1 MIYAESCFLECLS
14 SPVRHVLAR
23 VELYNGST
31 LVDTFKHTDRLK
43 SLTVDRIGANKFF
56 GYGVCQKL
64 NFKIVDKNREI
75 NNISTANTIE
85 VAFGTKCDYIY
96 TLPFFKVTEVHR
108 DEITNELSITA
119 YDALYS
125 ADNHTVE
132 ELALTTYTIK
142 DYAICCGALLGLPVG
157 FVNVPENDIAFN
169 TIYEGGANFEGT
181 EKLREVLDA
190 IAEATQTI
198 YYIDSNWQL
207 TFKRL
212 DISGAAVYNI
222 NKERYFNLD
231 SKTNRRLAAVTHVT
245 DLGDNVTAALAQSGT
260 TQFVRNN
267 PFWDLREDIGAIVEQ
282 ALATIGGL
290 TINQFE
296 CSWRGNYLL
305 EIGDK
310 IELTTKDNEKVTSFL
325 LNDSITYDGTL
336 SQQTSWSYE
345 DNEGE
350 TASNPANLGDAL
362 KQTFARV
369 DKANK
374 QIEMVVSDIAATQ
387 EEIASL
393 RLDTEGITAT
403 VSSFQE
409 STEEALDGLSENLTT
424 LSNSVEAKL
433 TDEEVTIK
441 INEALSNGVDK
452 VETSTGFTFN
462 DIGLIISKS
471 DSEIT
476 TTITEDG
483 MQVKKEGETVLTAN
497 NTGVDAVNLH
507 ATTYLIIGNNSRFE
521 DYGSDRTGCFWIGG

>member
-1 MIYAESCFLECLS
+1 MIFAESCFLECIN
-14 SPVRHVLAR
+14 SPVRNVLAR

-31 LVDTFKHTDRLK
+31 LIDTFKHTDRLK
-43 SLTVDRIGANKFF
+43 SLTVDRLGEAKFF
-56 GYGVCQKL
+56 GYGICQKL

-85 VAFGTKCDYIY
+85 VAFGTKCDYVY

-108 DEITNELSITA
+108 DELTNELSVTA

-125 ADNHTVE
+125 ADKHTVS
-132 ELALTTYTIK
+132 ELALNTYTLR
-142 DYAICCGALLGLPVG
+142 DYCLACGALLGLPVG
-157 FVNVPENDIAFN
+157 FVNVPENDTAFN
-169 TIYEGGANFEGT
+169 MLYDGGANFEGS
-181 EKLREVLDA
+181 ENLRQVLNA

-198 YYIDSNWQL
+198 YYINHNWEL

-212 DISGAAVYNI
+212 DISGAAVYTI

-231 SKTNRRLAAVTHVT
+231 SKTNRRLAAITHAT
-245 DLGDNVTAALAQSGT
+245 ELGDNVTATLAQSGT

-290 TINQFE
+290 TINQFD

-310 IELTTKDNEKVTSFL
+310 IELITKDNEKVTSYL
-325 LNDSITYDGTL
+325 LNDLITYDGAL
-336 SQQTSWSYE
+336 NQQTSWSYE

-362 KQTFARV
+362 KQTYARV

-374 QIEMVVSDIAATQ
+374 QIEMVASDITATQ
-387 EEIASL
+387 EDIASL
-393 RLDTEGITAT
+393 RLNTDEITAT
-403 VSSFQE
+403 VSSFQT
-409 STEEALDGLSENLTT
+409 STEEALDGLSENLST
-424 LSNSVEAKL
+424 LTNSVEAKL
-433 TDEEVTIK
+433 TDEQVTIK
-441 INEALSNGVDK
+441 ISEALSSGVDK
-452 VETSTGFTFN
+452 VETSTGFTFD

-471 DSEIT
+471 DSEMT

-483 MQVKKEGETVLTAN
+483 MTVKKDGQTVLTAN
-497 NTGVDAVNLH
+497 NVGVDAVNLH

-521 DYGSDRTGCFWIGG
+521 DYGASRTGCFWIGG